1 MKAQTQRRV
10 RQIHLYLGVFFAP
23 AILLFAISGSLQ
35 TFRLQEAGG
44 WGGPPPQWIVWA
56 ASVHKDQ
63 TLPHPR
69 PPRPD
74 APKKA
79 GPPRAE
85 VGPSRAEAGPSP
97 FALKVFT
104 GLLGI
109 GLALSALLG
118 IVVALTSRATR
129 SMSVLMLVL
138 GAALPLALLFRP

>member
-10 RQIHLYLGVFFAP
+10 RQFHLYLGVFFAP

-44 WGGPPPQWIVWA
+44 WGGTPPQWIVWA

-63 TLPHPR
+63 MLPRPK
-69 PPRPD
+69 PPRPEGARRPD
-74 APKKA
+74 K
-79 GPPRAE
+79 PRAE
-85 VGPSRAEAGPSP
+85 ISPSP
-97 FALKVFT
+97 FPLKVFA

-118 IVVALTSRATR
+118 IVVALNNRATR
-129 SMSVLMLVL
+129 RVSVLMLVA
-138 GAALPLALLFRP
+138 GTVLPLALLLR